1 MLTIAAGLLAN
12 SFIRLTAVQ
21 PGFDPSNVVAA
32 RVTVPAL
39 EMPRDMERDAMMAL
53 FRSWAG
59 ERTQFYEELER
70 RVAALPGVQEV
81 GLAFGLPF
89 FPAHSFSRVVVPEG
103 LIVEPGEEPV
113 VSGNVIAG
121 SYLEAMGI
129 ALRRGRAF
137 DATDVGESVAVITVN
152 EVMADLFWPGEDAI
166 GKQIALGGADGTPV
180 TVVGVVAN
188 VRQRSLAEDEPPMY
202 YRPLAQAGWPDGMFV
217 VVRTD
222 GDPAGAVSSI
232 RQQVWALNPELPLTD
247 VSVATQLIDR
257 SVAAPRF
264 RTALLVTFSAFALLL
279 SLVGIYGVIAYNV
292 GERTHE
298 MGVRMALGAQG
309 ATIVAM
315 VVGQGLRLVAIGIAA
330 GVLGAW
336 GLTRFLRGMLFGV
349 TGTDGLTFSAT
360 AVVFVTIAILA
371 SYGPA
376 RRAARADP
384 LESLR
389 SE

>member
-1 MLTIAAGLLAN
+1 
-12 SFIRLTAVQ
+12 
-21 PGFDPSNVVAA
+21 
-32 RVTVPAL
+32 
-39 EMPRDMERDAMMAL
+39 
-53 FRSWAG
+53 
-59 ERTQFYEELER
+59 
-70 RVAALPGVQEV
+70 
-81 GLAFGLPF
+81 
-89 FPAHSFSRVVVPEG
+89 
-103 LIVEPGEEPV
+103 
-113 VSGNVIAG
+113 
-121 SYLEAMGI
+121 
-129 ALRRGRAF
+129 
-137 DATDVGESVAVITVN
+137 
-152 EVMADLFWPGEDAI
+152 
-166 GKQIALGGADGTPV
+166 
-180 TVVGVVAN
+180 
-188 VRQRSLAEDEPPMY
+188 
-202 YRPLAQAGWPDGMFV
+202 MFV

-264 RTALLVTFSAFALLL
+264 RTALLVTFSAFALIL

-292 GERTHE
+292 GERRHE

-309 ATIVAM
+309 TTIVAM

-330 GVLGAW
+330 GVFGAW